1 MTDLLDLPAPV
12 LVAVAAL
19 VVSVLAAAFAERL
32 GAPVLL
38 LFLAVGMLLGEDG
51 PGGIDFDNAVIARDI
66 GLIALAVILFEGGFT
81 ADARTVWRVAVP
93 AGLLATVGVGVTA
106 GVVGLAAHVL
116 LDLRWE
122 AALLLGAVVSSTD
135 AAAVFSAVR
144 GLPLRRRLESVLE
157 AESGVNDPV
166 AVLLVILLV
175 EVALGAS
182 ADPSRVLTV
191 VLLQAVG
198 GVVGGLVFGRATALA
213 LNRLPLPGAGLYPV
227 AAVAA
232 ALACFVTVTSLGGSG
247 LLATYLLGLQLGSA
261 RIPYAGVVHGFLQGG
276 AWLAQIGLFVLL
288 GLFVDPSELLDDG
301 PERAL
306 VALVLVLA
314 ARPLA
319 VLVSLGPLG
328 LPWRENAFVAW
339 AGLRGAVPIV
349 LATVPI
355 SAGVEEGREIF
366 ETVFYVVVASVVVQ
380 GLGLR
385 TATRILGVV
394 GARRALR
401 VADLD
406 ATTLQTLG
414 ADVVELDIYP
424 GGVFDGQAIRDLPLQ
439 GAVVVAVRRG
449 DAIVL
454 PRGDTVLQRHDR
466 VYLLLDRD
474 RVAALEATIMRRETA
489 GDAAP

>member
-1 MTDLLDLPAPV
+1 MTDLLDLPVPV

-19 VVSVLAAAFAERL
+19 VVTVLAAAFAERL

-51 PGGIDFDNAVIARDI
+51 PGNIDFDDAVLARDI

-81 ADARTVWRVAVP
+81 ADARTVRRVAVP

-106 GVVGLAAHVL
+106 GIVGLAAHVL
-116 LDLRWE
+116 VDLPWD

-144 GLPLRRRLESVLE
+144 GLPLRRRLESILE
-157 AESGVNDPV
+157 AESGLNDPI

-175 EVALGAS
+175 EIALGGS
-182 ADPSRVLTV
+182 TDPGHVLAV

-198 GVVGGLVFGRATALA
+198 GVVGGLVFGRGTTLALA
-213 LNRLPLPGAGLYPV
+213 HLPFPGAGLYPV

-232 ALACFVTVTSLGGSG
+232 ALACFVTVTSLDGSG
-247 LLATYLLGLQLGSA
+247 LLATYLLGLQLGNA

-276 AWLAQIGLFVLL
+276 AWLSQIGLFILL
-288 GLFVDPSELLDDG
+288 GLFVDPSQLLDDG
-301 PERAL
+301 PQRAL
-306 VALVLVLA
+306 VALVLVLV

-319 VLVSLGPLG
+319 VAVSIGPLG
-328 LPWRENAFVAW
+328 LPWRESAFVAW

-355 SAGVEEGREIF
+355 SAGVAEGREIF
-366 ETVFYVVVASVVVQ
+366 ETVFYVVVASVLVQ

-385 TATRILGVV
+385 TATRILGVT
-394 GARRALR
+394 GQARALR

-424 GGVFDGQAIRDLPLQ
+424 GGAFDGRAIRDLPLH

-454 PRGDTVLQRHDR
+454 PRGDTVLERHDR
-466 VYLLLDRD
+466 VYLLIDRD
-474 RVAALEATIMRRETA
+474 RVAGLEATLMRR
-489 GDAAP
+489 GAAPAGTV